1 MRDRVLTYLIVDA
14 MDEMTYQAISKYF
27 THLSNVGYFNQS
39 NVNKLLLLTFIQELV
54 DYDFRGLISEEDYN
68 DINKALYCL
77 YGSSCLIPYPDYYN
91 TKRRRTMYIGSI
103 SELTHRVEALE
114 EAVEQGGG
122 GGGGGSI
129 TDKAIIVPSLIE
141 EDEETTNTDSPDA
154 PADPV
159 VDGDNE

>member
-122 GGGGGSI
+122 GGGGSI
-129 TDKAIIVPSLIE
+129 IDKAIIVPSSIE
-141 EDEETTNTDSPDA
+141 DDEEITNGDSPDA
-154 PADPV
+154 PATPV
-159 VDGDNE
+159 VDGDNEE

>member
-114 EAVEQGGG
+114 ESGG

-141 EDEETTNTDSPDA
+141 EEGETTNTDSPNA

>member
-114 EAVEQGGG
+114 ESIE
-122 GGGGGSI
+122 GGGGSI
-129 TDKAIIVPSLIE
+129 TDKAIIVPTLII
-141 EDEETTNTDSPDA
+141 EDDNSANPSTDDDENYQGPSID
-154 PADPV
+154 DEN
-159 VDGDNE
+159 NE

>member
-77 YGSSCLIPYPDYYN
+77 YGSSCLIPYPDYYS

-114 EAVEQGGG
+114 ESGG

-129 TDKAIIVPSLIE
+129 IDKAIIVPSLIE
-141 EDEETTNTDSPDA
+141 EEEETTNTDSPDA

>member
-1 MRDRVLTYLIVDA
+1 

-114 EAVEQGGG
+114 ESGGG
-122 GGGGGSI
+122 GGGGYI

-141 EDEETTNTDSPDA
+141 EEGETTNTDSPDA

>member
-1 MRDRVLTYLIVDA
+1 
-14 MDEMTYQAISKYF
+14 MDEITFEAVNKYF
-27 THLSNVGYFNQS
+27 THLSNVGYFSQS
-39 NVNKLLLLTFIQELV
+39 NVDKLLLLTFIQEMI
-54 DYDFRGLISEEDYN
+54 DNDFRGLISEEDY
-68 DINKALYCL
+68 DYINKALYCL

-114 EAVEQGGG
+114 ESGGG

-141 EDEETTNTDSPDA
+141 EEGEITNTDSPNA
-154 PADPV
+154 PADPI